1 MKKSNKII
9 LGFCTI
15 VPFLYFIFFFIYI
28 FANIFLMA
36 RNEVFVENG
45 PPDWFITLFIC
56 HFIVIIW
63 IIVLLIIY
71 LINVF
76 RNERV
81 QEDKKILWVV
91 IIFLGNII
99 AMIVYW
105 YLYIWS
111 ESKEV
116 ILKDQSYFF

>member
-15 VPFLYFIFFFIYI
+15 VPFLYFIFFFLFI
-28 FANIFLMA
+28 FANIFLMV
-36 RNEVFVENG
+36 RNEAFVENE
-45 PPDWFITLFIC
+45 PPNWFFTLFIC

-76 RNERV
+76 RNDRV

-99 AMIVYW
+99 AMIIYW

-111 ESKEV
+111 EPKEV
-116 ILKDQSYFF
+116 TLKDQS